1 MNYFNYFTEIEEHFQ
16 RQRGA
21 QIYLSPVDWALI
33 SAWQEA
39 GIPLAAV
46 LRGIDQAFEKFN
58 SGQRRDA
65 QRPRALVYCAAAVL
79 AAAEAMRDAGAG
91 AADQPTAAAKD
102 AGFSRE
108 RIAAFLAGAAAQVGS
123 CTHLDPSSPLVQE
136 VRATLGRL
144 SASYVHG
151 GVPVALEEL
160 DRVLTV
166 LDDKLHAALLQAIP
180 VEDMVTIRA
189 EIAAEIAPYCR
200 KLRPEQIAMIE
211 RQFQQR
217 RLLERAGLSR
227 LSLFYMP

>member
-166 LDDKLHAALLQAIP
+166 LDDKLHAALLQSAA
-180 VEDMVTIRA
+180 VETMVAIRA